1 MEVDSLLGELWRDV
15 IEDKLLRVF
24 AIQDAAAD
32 SRIYPNLVLAMTEN
46 ACLYEGKIP
55 SVLLEAAPHLVR
67 LAALSPYTRWY
78 VSQGWGRNWG
88 IFAQSKARLA
98 ELRRHFQ
105 GLMQVRSESGRA
117 LTFRFF
123 DPRVLRVYLPTC
135 TAKELAAVFGP
146 VERFFV
152 ESAEPGE
159 LLRFGLDDGRLVQ
172 TRIALAGRAP
182 AFTAPQAAP
191 PDAAPSQPVAQRI
204 AIPEAG
210 T

>member
-1 MEVDSLLGELWRDV
+1 MVEVDSILGELWRDV

-32 SRIYPNLVLAMTEN
+32 LRIHPNLVLAMTDS
-46 ACLYEGKIP
+46 ACLYEGKLP
-55 SVLLEAAPHLVR
+55 PALLEAAPHLVR

-78 VSQGWGRNWG
+78 VSEGRGRDWG
-88 IFAQSKARLA
+88 IFAQSKARLPD
-98 ELRRHFQ
+98 LLRHFQ
-105 GLMQVRSESGRA
+105 SLMRVRSESGRA
-117 LTFRFF
+117 MTFRFF
-123 DPRVLRVYLPTC
+123 DPRVMRAYLPTC

-159 LLRFGLDDGRLVQ
+159 LLRFGVDNGRLVQ

-182 AFTAPQAAP
+182 SATAPQAAP
-191 PDAAPSQPVAQRI
+191 AQSAARPVVQKVAAAESGI
-204 AIPEAG
+204 
-210 T
+210 